1 MLGGMFK
8 GGMLALGLKALALL
22 AGKALLVAKIALVVS
37 AVAGLSSL
45 LSSGHGEEK
54 TTYEIVKHPHV
65 SHAHIQSSS
74 YFDGGLGHF
83 DSGDHGHFDSGDH
96 GHFKRSVQFADAA
109 MYPHLLAYRQH
120 LQSQKS

>member
-8 GGMLALGLKALALL
+8 GGMLALGLNALALL

-65 SHAHIQSSS
+65 SHDHTQSNS
-74 YFDGGLGHF
+74 YFDGGHDHF
-83 DSGDHGHFDSGDH
+83 DFGDH

-109 MYPHLLAYRQH
+109 KYPHLLAYRRH